1 MIQVAIPTPQAPLPP
16 AGPDPNLL
24 VERLTE
30 TFAILMVVVLFAVVA
45 IKVLGPLAR
54 AWARKLDG
62 KVGDPELRAEMD
74 NLRDQLAEMDGLRGR
89 VQELEERVEFAE
101 RLLSQKR
108 DQDLLQ
114 RGGGL

>member
-1 MIQVAIPTPQAPLPP
+1 
-16 AGPDPNLL
+16 
-24 VERLTE
+24 
-30 TFAILMVVVLFAVVA
+30 
-45 IKVLGPLAR
+45 
-54 AWARKLDG
+54 
-62 KVGDPELRAEMD
+62 MD

-114 RGGGL
+114 RGGDL